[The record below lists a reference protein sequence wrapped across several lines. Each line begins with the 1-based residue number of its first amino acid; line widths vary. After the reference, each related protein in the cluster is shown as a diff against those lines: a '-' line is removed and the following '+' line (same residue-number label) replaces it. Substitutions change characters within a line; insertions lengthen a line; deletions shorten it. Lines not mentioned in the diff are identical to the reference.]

1 MVPFFNFHPWSQIQL
16 LSFSPLL
23 CSCCSVATPCSTL
36 CDPMDYSEP
45 GASVLCCLPEFAQIH
60 VHWVGD
66 AIQPSHPLLT
76 CSKLW
81 WCGRINTQMFH
92 SGHWWKTECKLF
104 TFEKKKLSHTS
115 PFLQNTVF
123 EATSSEC
130 FEEGGRETDKDRE
143 ILFLIEDYYP
153 QTHQFGTEVFEW
165 YSLKT
170 FIPRWVLTEAVA
182 AGTWTDHPSPWHKET
197 TLSAPGI
204 LSLKSLV

>member
-23 CSCCSVATPCSTL
+23 CSCCSVAMPCSTL

-92 SGHWWKTECKLF
+92 SGHRWKTECKLF
-104 TFEKKKLSHTS
+104 TFEKKKTESYFTFSTKYCLWSNILRMLWGRREGDRQRQRDSFFNRRLLSPNS
-115 PFLQNTVF
+115 PV
-123 EATSSEC
+123 
-130 FEEGGRETDKDRE
+130 
-143 ILFLIEDYYP
+143 
-153 QTHQFGTEVFEW
+153 
-165 YSLKT
+165 
-170 FIPRWVLTEAVA
+170 
-182 AGTWTDHPSPWHKET
+182 WHR
-197 TLSAPGI
+197 GFWMI
-204 LSLKSLV
+204 

>member
-1 MVPFFNFHPWSQIQL
+1 MVPFFNFHLWSQIQL

-23 CSCCSVATPCSTL
+23 CSCCSVAMPCSTL

-92 SGHWWKTECKLF
+92 SGHRWKTECKLF
-104 TFEKKKLSHTS
+104 TFEKK
-115 PFLQNTVF
+115 NWV
-123 EATSSEC
+123 
-130 FEEGGRETDKDRE
+130 
-143 ILFLIEDYYP
+143 ILHLFY
-153 QTHQFGTEVFEW
+153 
-165 YSLKT
+165 K
-170 FIPRWVLTEAVA
+170 
-182 AGTWTDHPSPWHKET
+182 
-197 TLSAPGI
+197 I
-204 LSLKSLV
+204 LSLKQHPQNALRKEGGRQTKTERFFF